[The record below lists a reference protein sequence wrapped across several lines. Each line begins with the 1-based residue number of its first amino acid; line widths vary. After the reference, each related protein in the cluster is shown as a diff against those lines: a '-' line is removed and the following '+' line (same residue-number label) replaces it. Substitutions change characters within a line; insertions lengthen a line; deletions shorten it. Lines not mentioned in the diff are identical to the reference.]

1 MEKRSIV
8 LYAVTASA
16 LWGTSF
22 PITKIALEGA
32 SPVLL
37 AFLRYLL
44 TSILFLSLSLFY
56 KNFYHIKIKN
66 FVLLG
71 IISVT
76 APTILQNIGL
86 QYTSAYITGFLQSTG
101 PIYTVIL
108 AYFFLQETITRYKVL
123 GILLALGGTYF
134 ITSPQSGGDL
144 FGNLLVLSSAIC
156 YSLGGIVAKRTLN
169 LGYTPVQIVAF
180 SSIFGTLFLFPAALF
195 EHGTMAAESAPYIL
209 FLAIFTTFISY
220 TLWYSAMER
229 MELSKLSFFVFLI
242 PIFSIFFSAVLLQEE
257 MKALTLAAGFV
268 AVCGVAIAQ
277 RK

>member
-1 MEKRSIV
+1 MEQRTVV
-8 LYAVTASA
+8 LYAVTAAA

-22 PITKIALEGA
+22 PITKIALDGV

-44 TSILFLSLSLFY
+44 ASILFLVLSLFY

-66 FVLLG
+66 FAILG
-71 IISVT
+71 ILSVT
-76 APTILQNIGL
+76 MPTILQNIGL

-123 GILLALGGTYF
+123 GILLALGGTYV
-134 ITSPQSGGDL
+134 ITSPEGGGDI

-169 LGYTPVQIVAF
+169 QGYTPVQIVAF
-180 SSIFGTLFLFPAALF
+180 SSVFGTLFLFPAAIF
-195 EHGTMAAESAPYIL
+195 EHGTAASESIPYIL
-209 FLAIFTTFISY
+209 FLAIFTTFFSY
-220 TLWYSAMER
+220 TLWYSAMKR
-229 MELSKLSFFVFLI
+229 TELSKLSFFVFLI
-242 PIFSIFFSAVLLQEE
+242 PIFSIIFSALLLQEE
-257 MKALTLAAGFV
+257 MRALTLAAGFV

-277 RK
+277 KT

>member
-56 KNFYHIKIKN
+56 KNFYHIEIKN

-134 ITSPQSGGDL
+134 ITSPQGGGDL
-144 FGNLLVLSSAIC
+144 FGNILMLSSAIC

-195 EHGTMAAESAPYIL
+195 EHGTMVAESTPYIL